1 LNYAG
6 QVAVNGE
13 AFEGSGQ
20 FKFALVNTDG
30 TATYWS
36 NDGKS
41 VNGSEPQGS
50 IQVSVNGGLYS
61 ILLGNTAIQGMNA
74 LDPTIFQQHSDSK
87 LRVWFSDGV
96 NGFQQLTPDR
106 PFASVPY
113 AFSAQRAISADT
125 AIAVQNGAIT
135 KTMLNQVILND
146 LNRTIT
152 KEMLSQDIKNDL
164 NRTIGV
170 SQQSSEVRADLNRT
184 ITKSMLSQ
192 EVLNE
197 LNSSSGG
204 VGVVPG
210 SLLAVPAN
218 QSAPSGYSLY
228 QSGEPKD
235 LVWEEKAPVSVAR
248 FADDGVEVLGG
259 KIYFVGGYDGSAKNI
274 AERYD
279 PATNAWE
286 ALANM
291 STARRGVA
299 CAVLNGKLYAIG
311 GRELESRLTSVEV
324 FDPSNGNWYA
334 GVSLSSEVSDGSAI
348 TVDGKIYHVGGQN
361 SSGGEFNQVLCF
373 DPLTSQWSAKANM
386 PTARHAVKLVWFENR
401 IWAIGGYDGSS
412 STNKVE
418 SYDPTTDTWQAEAS
432 LTTTRSRPIA
442 WIANRRI
449 YVGGGTGGA
458 ELSGFLNSI
467 EVYHPTTKQW
477 ASAGNLPENKQSA
490 DAVVLND
497 KVYVVAGRT
506 APGGGT
512 FSNKLFAADLNAS
525 VSGVFDL
532 YRKDGDASSGVPV
545 AEVANG
551 SITTN
556 QLSEQI
562 LKYLKPEITQQPTTS
577 GTIFADTNGT
587 ISVSAEGKYLTYQ
600 WKKNGT
606 ALAGETN
613 ATLTITDANST
624 QHDGNYTVVVSND
637 FGSVESGDL
646 EVVISDTL
654 MNGLIAWYPFD
665 QNTSDMSGNGY
676 HGTSVNGPSLATGKF
691 NKALLFDGIDDF
703 FRIPTEVLLNR
714 HGQGTISLWFYSS
727 KLDSRYLFSAHS
739 PGRYYIAFNS
749 FVVGDPAEIHTV
761 SSLTIN
767 QWYIATLL
775 WSSPTN
781 SAKFFIN
788 GQFQFEATNY
798 QLHSNPAM
806 VLLGSHNGT
815 HEYFGGLIDDVRIY
829 NRALSTAE
837 VQALYQLGQ

>member
-1 LNYAG
+1 
-6 QVAVNGE
+6 
-13 AFEGSGQ
+13 
-20 FKFALVNTDG
+20 
-30 TATYWS
+30 
-36 NDGKS
+36 
-41 VNGSEPQGS
+41 
-50 IQVSVNGGLYS
+50 
-61 ILLGNTAIQGMNA
+61 
-74 LDPTIFQQHSDSK
+74 
-87 LRVWFSDGV
+87 
-96 NGFQQLTPDR
+96 
-106 PFASVPY
+106 
-113 AFSAQRAISADT
+113 
-125 AIAVQNGAIT
+125 
-135 KTMLNQVILND
+135 
-146 LNRTIT
+146 
-152 KEMLSQDIKNDL
+152 
-164 NRTIGV
+164 
-170 SQQSSEVRADLNRT
+170 
-184 ITKSMLSQ
+184 
-192 EVLNE
+192 
-197 LNSSSGG
+197 
-204 VGVVPG
+204 
-210 SLLAVPAN
+210 
-218 QSAPSGYSLY
+218 
-228 QSGEPKD
+228 
-235 LVWEEKAPVSVAR
+235 
-248 FADDGVEVLGG
+248 
-259 KIYFVGGYDGSAKNI
+259 
-274 AERYD
+274 
-279 PATNAWE
+279 
-286 ALANM
+286 
-291 STARRGVA
+291 
-299 CAVLNGKLYAIG
+299 
-311 GRELESRLTSVEV
+311 VEV
-324 FDPSNGNWYA
+324 FDPSTGSWSA
-334 GVSLSSEVSDGSAI
+334 GVALPSEVKYGTAI
-348 TVDGKIYHVGGQN
+348 TVDEKIYLIGGWNASGQN
-361 SSGGEFNQVLCF
+361 INQVLCF
-373 DPLTSQWSAKANM
+373 DPVSSQWSTKANM
-386 PTARHAVKLVWFENR
+386 PTARIAMKLVWFENR
-401 IWAIGGYDGSS
+401 IWAIGGNNGTD
-412 STNKVE
+412 TNKVE
-418 SYDPTTDTWQAEAS
+418 SYDPATDSWQAEAS
-432 LTTTRSRPIA
+432 LTTARQWAVA
-442 WIANRRI
+442 WVANGRI
-449 YVGGGTGGA
+449 YVGGGKD
-458 ELSGFLNSI
+458 SSNSFLNSI
-467 EVYHPTTKQW
+467 EVYDPATKQW
-477 ASAGNLPENKQSA
+477 TRAGNFPENKFAA

-497 KVYVVAGRT
+497 KAYVVAGAT
-506 APGGGT
+506 ASDVY
-512 FSNKLFAADLNAS
+512 SNKVFASDLNAS
-525 VSGVFDL
+525 LSGVFDL
-532 YRKDGDASSGVPV
+532 YRKDGNASSGVPV
-545 AEVANG
+545 AEVADG
-551 SITTN
+551 AITTN